1 MKRRLAVVVA
11 RTALV
16 VHGLWPDHNPLRR
29 RLDRIEAAVVG
40 GLVVAFLVGAPVAAL
55 MAQSVVGQSASGAA
69 SAEHSWRQVPAVV
82 LATGPESGEATVQA
96 AWTAPDGTRH
106 RGAITATPG
115 TRAGSQVK
123 VWVAASGRLT
133 GRPPLKGWQVRGQA
147 LVAAVLA
154 PAVLLVLLLCTG
166 QLVHFELNHQRLAA
180 WDAEWRATGPQWTRQ
195 R

>member
-16 VHGLWPDHNPLRR
+16 VRGLWPDHNPLRR

-55 MAQSVVGQSASGAA
+55 MARSLAWHGASHTA
-69 SAEHSWRQVPAVV
+69 SAERSWRQVPAVL
-82 LATGPESGEATVQA
+82 LATAPQSGEATVQA
-96 AWTAPDGTRH
+96 AWAAPDGTRH
-106 RGAITATPG
+106 RGSIMATPG
-115 TRAGSQVK
+115 TRAGSRVK
-123 VWVAASGRLT
+123 VWVDASGRLT
-133 GRPPLKGWQVRGQA
+133 GGPPLQAWQVRAQA
-147 LVAAVLA
+147 MLAAVLA

-180 WDAEWRATGPQWTRQ
+180 WDADWRATGPQWTRQ